1 MNQNEWDQ
9 LSEERNKAI
18 LIGRC
23 ENQALEL
30 LKEDNW
36 ESQFVKDQYKDAVK
50 MLFKLNTEVEADINN
65 LSQKKQPIQI
75 KEPNQKQCP
84 KCKVMLPLSWKYH
97 EACGWKE

>member
-9 LSEERNKAI
+9 LSGERNKAI

-23 ENQALEL
+23 EKQALEL

-50 MLFKLNTEVEADINN
+50 MFFKLNTEVEADIN
-65 LSQKKQPIQI
+65 LSTQKKD
-75 KEPNQKQCP
+75 PNQKQCP
-84 KCKVMLPLSWKYH
+84 KCKVLLPLSWKFH